1 MKDRESG
8 VAKRKRNLTSQPN
21 LVLCRAPLCWPRC
34 WVRQIPQTALR
45 RNGCGSLPI
54 CMLAFLSQ
62 AATCL
67 RPIETT
73 HMMLCTSRAET
84 PWTPH
89 DSIRQTLVHAG
100 VEREIGTSAQ
110 PKSPSCIRSTWCRC
124 CDWER
129 MVAVQDFS
137 LSQGVGVP
145 RCRTGAFT
153 FSLSALRRDLFF
165 RGTSLCKDQVAAI
178 WDAVASKHEFK
189 QAARRASGLP
199 I

>member
-62 AATCL
+62 AATWL

-89 DSIRQTLVHAG
+89 DSIRQTLVLAG

-110 PKSPSCIRSTWCRC
+110 PKSPSCIRSTWSGS
-124 CDWER
+124 
-129 MVAVQDFS
+129 A
-137 LSQGVGVP
+137 SQGARSMNACPALKGSWP
-145 RCRTGAFT
+145 ATLSRNHMWPTGN
-153 FSLSALRRDLFF
+153 L
-165 RGTSLCKDQVAAI
+165 
-178 WDAVASKHEFK
+178 
-189 QAARRASGLP
+189 
-199 I
+199 